1 MTYSLILGRPGVP
14 LTEKGKM
21 EGTWELVK
29 EEPRFCSLHIKFELP
44 TSYSH
49 GHAEQVTGNTHSC
62 GAKESQ
68 KWK

>member
-1 MTYSLILGRPGVP
+1 
-14 LTEKGKM
+14 M
-21 EGTWELVK
+21 EGTWDLVK
-29 EEPRFCSLHIKFELP
+29 EKPRFCSLHIKFELP